1 MKTTLMVLVG
11 LAMLATL
18 GVLFA
23 GLLGM
28 ARNMPGGRQN
38 VLMRYRIGLQ
48 LLALVL
54 FGLLLLVSRG

>member
-1 MKTTLMVLVG
+1 MKTALVILVA

-18 GVLFA
+18 GVLFG

-28 ARNMPGGRQN
+28 ARNTGGAAANR
-38 VLMRYRIGLQ
+38 LMRYRIGLQ

-54 FGLLLLVSRG
+54 FGALMLLTRA